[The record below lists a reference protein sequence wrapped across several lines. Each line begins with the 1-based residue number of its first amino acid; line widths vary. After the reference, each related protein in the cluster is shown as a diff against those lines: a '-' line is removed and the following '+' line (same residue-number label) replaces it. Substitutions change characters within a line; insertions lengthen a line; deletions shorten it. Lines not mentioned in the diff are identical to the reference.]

1 MKKQTLY
8 VTPTIE
14 AVDCMVEQGFAQSSS
29 DPSLNKPGFDT
40 QDPNDMGEW
49 K

>member
-14 AVDCMVEQGFAQSSS
+14 AVDCMVEQGFAQSGGSNFGKDNEAGGNLTE
-29 DPSLNKPGFDT
+29 DPWTNF
-40 QDPNDMGEW
+40 
-49 K
+49 